1 MIPQKTLDYT
11 YNLRKLKPDYVVHG
25 DDWKT
30 GVLKH
35 TRLKVKKELKKWS
48 GKLVE
53 FPYHSGISSSLIKN
67 KLVI

>member
-1 MIPQKTLDYT
+1 M
-11 YNLRKLKPDYVVHG
+11 HG

-30 GVLKH
+30 GVLKN

-53 FPYHSGISSSLIKN
+53 FPTIAEFPPH
-67 KLVI
+67 